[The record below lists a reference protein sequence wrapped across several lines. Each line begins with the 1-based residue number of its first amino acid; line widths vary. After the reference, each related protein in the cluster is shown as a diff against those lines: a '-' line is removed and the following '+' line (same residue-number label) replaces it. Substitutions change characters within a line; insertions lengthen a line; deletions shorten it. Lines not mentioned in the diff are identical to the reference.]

1 MYDAAG
7 DLFGSYIWDINTSA
21 LSGTLGGNF
30 VNNSKETNRKGH
42 LDYLHTIKTVPGST
56 LVLSGGEDGQVGIWD
71 GNQETLVEM
80 IQDPSTIKKMN
91 TQFKSNGTL
100 IPSSQHASA
109 RWVSSIAVDEQGNWA
124 AFGGGIEH
132 ETATRMSSTRGG
144 VRDTAGNGFVS
155 ILNLHARMMS
165 SCYSTRESI
174 NSVAYYGNEGT
185 ILSVGNEGV
194 VSSWKKNVDVG
205 KIGRT
210 WLSAPSYYSIAVCP
224 NGKTVALGGVDSSL
238 DCLTSG
244 LAAKSFSLNF
254 GY

>member
-1 MYDAAG
+1 MDGMHSIVPSTILKPHPNSSCPSQSTEINKISYDPNLERLYDAAG

-71 GNQETLVEM
+71 GKQETLVEM

-100 IPSSQHASA
+100 IPSQHASA
-109 RWVSSIAVDEQGNWA
+109 RWVSSIDVDEQGNWA

-132 ETATRMSSTRGG
+132 ETATRMSPTRGG
-144 VRDTAGNGFVS
+144 VWEWLCIHLEFKNSSSVEPSIRSKIISQIDKKGRRIDTQTVV
-155 ILNLHARMMS
+155 LTHTPS
-165 SCYSTRESI
+165 SS
-174 NSVAYYGNEGT
+174 
-185 ILSVGNEGV
+185 
-194 VSSWKKNVDVG
+194 
-205 KIGRT
+205 
-210 WLSAPSYYSIAVCP
+210 
-224 NGKTVALGGVDSSL
+224 
-238 DCLTSG
+238 
-244 LAAKSFSLNF
+244 
-254 GY
+254 